1 VSGSTGLRAVVAT
14 HYWAPHVGG
23 IESVAHQQV
32 AHLASEGAGVEVHT
46 TRLPRTAP
54 AREQRS
60 VPGGEGEV
68 RVVRHGALDLL
79 AGAFQVPV
87 PLPSPSM
94 ARALGSAVR
103 QADVVIAHGH
113 SYPSSVLAARAA
125 HRAGRPFIL
134 VQHSPWVAYP
144 RPLELVEHA
153 VDRSLGRAVIRTADH
168 VVCVSE
174 HTADYVRTI
183 EPSARITVVYNGV
196 DTGRFHPSSAPAPTP
211 TSVPVAVP
219 TPTVVLFVGRFVRRN
234 GWQVLLDAWRD
245 AALHGRAEL
254 HMIGSGPDEQR
265 IRDIAGSLH
274 NVRVLG
280 HVSDDRL
287 ADHYRAARV
296 VVVPSTAGE
305 GFGLVAAEALACGTP
320 VVASDQGGLAEVVRH
335 GEDGL
340 LVAPGDPF
348 ALACALQLLLED
360 PVLHAGFARAARTR
374 DRSHARASEAF
385 LNVVRVTIGLAGPRG
400 SGGAPRAVGAT

>member
-1 VSGSTGLRAVVAT
+1 
-14 HYWAPHVGG
+14 
-23 IESVAHQQV
+23 
-32 AHLASEGAGVEVHT
+32 
-46 TRLPRTAP
+46 
-54 AREQRS
+54 
-60 VPGGEGEV
+60 
-68 RVVRHGALDLL
+68 
-79 AGAFQVPV
+79 
-87 PLPSPSM
+87 M
-94 ARALGSAVR
+94 ARALGSAAR
-103 QADVVIAHGH
+103 QADIVIAHGH
-113 SYPSSVLAARAA
+113 SYPSSALAARAA
-125 HRAGRPFIL
+125 RRAGRPFVL

-153 VDRSLGRAVIRTADH
+153 VDRSLGRAVIRAADR

-174 HTADYVRTI
+174 HTAEYVRTI
-183 EPSARITVVYNGV
+183 ESTAPITVVHNGV
-196 DTGRFHPSSAPAPTP
+196 DTSRFHPASGSASAPASAP
-211 TSVPVAVP
+211 TSGPATMP
-219 TPTVVLFVGRFVRRN
+219 APAVVLFVGRLVRRN
-234 GWQVLLDAWRD
+234 GWRVLLDAWRD

-254 HMIGSGPDEQR
+254 HLIGSGPDEQR

-287 ADHYRAARV
+287 ADQYRAARV